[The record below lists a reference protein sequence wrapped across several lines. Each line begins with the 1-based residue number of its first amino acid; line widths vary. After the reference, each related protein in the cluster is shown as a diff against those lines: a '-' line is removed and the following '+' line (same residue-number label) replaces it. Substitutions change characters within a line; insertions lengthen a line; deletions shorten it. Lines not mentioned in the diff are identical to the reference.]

1 MARWKSGE
9 FRIGYGNASRI
20 VGYAGTECASP
31 PMLKILQAGDEVR
44 AGIRD
49 EIRLPEKVPFSGEQR
64 YPAIFRSLWTDEF
77 VVMVLKEDA
86 GGGLRF
92 ARKNV

>member
-1 MARWKSGE
+1 MGTLRELSGMPE
-9 FRIGYGNASRI
+9 LNAP
-20 VGYAGTECASP
+20 AP